1 MKDDTEQAFEPRGD
15 AIAAALAQLRPGDPE
30 HAAYPV
36 GEAQYWREAFAREPY
51 YQAGRG
57 FEDYATAYELGWVAF
72 HLYGGEFDT
81 AGRVLANDWLVRKG
95 ISTLSWDDARPAVR
109 AGWQR
114 AHNARS
120 FATDG
125 TAAPGEVQEVLAGL
139 LATARDGELG
149 FREAAAR
156 ARSPE
161 LAGWFERLA
170 DRCAAAAAQWQHA
183 LQELGGE
190 ADASGTVAGAAQRA
204 WLQIRGL
211 FGGAGDDTLL
221 AQCER
226 GQDDIVRGLRE
237 ALQRNLPPALHQAV
251 HCEFEHAQRQH
262 DHLQRVRDRGLA
274 PAATGELA
282 A

>member
-1 MKDDTEQAFEPRGD
+1 MKDDREQVLEAGGD
-15 AIAAALAQLRPGDPE
+15 ALAAALAQLRPGDPE

-36 GEAQYWREAFAREPY
+36 GEAQYWREAFVREPY
-51 YQAGRG
+51 YQPGRG

-81 AGRVLANDWLVRKG
+81 AGRVMANDWLVRKG
-95 ISTLSWDDARPAVR
+95 VSTLSWDDARPAVR

-125 TAAPGEVQEVLAGL
+125 TAAPQAVQAVLGEL
-139 LATARDGELG
+139 LASARDGELG
-149 FREAAAR
+149 FREAASH

-161 LAGWFERLA
+161 LVALFERLA
-170 DRCAAAAAQWQHA
+170 DRCAAGIVQWNQA

-190 ADASGTVAGAAQRA
+190 AGASGTVAGAAQRA

-211 FGGAGDDTLL
+211 FGGAGDETLL
-221 AQCER
+221 AECER
-226 GQDDIVRGLRE
+226 GQDDIVHTLRE
-237 ALQRNLPPALHQAV
+237 ALQRNLPTALHEAV
-251 HCEFEHAQRQH
+251 HREFEQAQRQH
-262 DHLQRVRDRGLA
+262 DHLKRLRDRRLA
-274 PAATGELA
+274 PAAAGELA

>member
-1 MKDDTEQAFEPRGD
+1 MKDDREQVPGTAGD
-15 AIAAALAQLRPGDPE
+15 ALAAALAQLRPGDPE

-36 GEAQYWREAFAREPY
+36 GEAQYWREAFSGEPY
-51 YQAGRG
+51 YAPGRH
-57 FEDYATAYELGWVAF
+57 FEDYASAYELGWVAF

-95 ISTLSWDDARPAVR
+95 VSTLSWEDARPAVR

-114 AHNARS
+114 AHSARS

-125 TAAPGEVQEVLAGL
+125 TAAPQDVRQVLADL

-149 FREAAAR
+149 FREAAAH
-156 ARSPE
+156 ARLPE
-161 LAGWFERLA
+161 LVALFERFA
-170 DRCAAAAAQWQHA
+170 DHCAAGAAQWQQA
-183 LQELGGE
+183 LHELGGA

-211 FGGAGDDTLL
+211 FGGAGDETLL
-221 AQCER
+221 AECER
-226 GQDDIVRGLRE
+226 GQDDIVRALRE
-237 ALQRNLPPALHQAV
+237 ALQRNLPTALHQAARR
-251 HCEFEHAQRQH
+251 EFEQAQRQR
-262 DHLQRVRDRGLA
+262 DHLKRLRERGLA
-274 PAATGELA
+274 PAAAGELA

>member
-1 MKDDTEQAFEPRGD
+1 MQDDREQVPEAL
-15 AIAAALAQLRPGDPE
+15 AAALAQLRPGDPE

-36 GEAQYWREAFAREPY
+36 SEAQYWREAFAREPY
-51 YQAGRG
+51 YQAGRD

-95 ISTLSWDDARPAVR
+95 VSTLSWDDARPAVR

-125 TAAPGEVQEVLAGL
+125 TAAPQDVRQVLQDL

-149 FREAAAR
+149 FHEAAAHAR
-156 ARSPE
+156 APE
-161 LAGWFERLA
+161 LVALFEGLGE
-170 DRCAAAAAQWQHA
+170 RCAAAAVGWQEA
-183 LQELGGE
+183 LHEVGGD

-211 FGGAGDDTLL
+211 FGGAGDETLL
-221 AQCER
+221 AECER
-226 GQDDIVRGLRE
+226 GQDDIVDGLRE
-237 ALQRNLPPALHQAV
+237 ALQRNLPAALHEAV
-251 HCEFEHAQRQH
+251 HREFEQAQRQH
-262 DHLQRVRDRGLA
+262 DHLKRLRERGLA
-274 PAATGELA
+274 SAATGELA